1 MSYKDELKKQ
11 IEELENSIVVDKMRL
26 NALHKELMSLS
37 MKEKAE
43 NAFSEQ
49 QLLKG

>member
-11 IEELENSIVVDKMRL
+11 IEQLETSVNVDKMRL
-26 NALHKELMSLS
+26 NALQQELLSLQ

-43 NAFSEQ
+43 NSFGQQ
-49 QLLKG
+49 QLLQG

>member
-11 IEELENSIVVDKMRL
+11 IEQLETSIEVDKMRL

-43 NAFSEQ
+43 AAFGQQ
-49 QLLKG
+49 QLLQG